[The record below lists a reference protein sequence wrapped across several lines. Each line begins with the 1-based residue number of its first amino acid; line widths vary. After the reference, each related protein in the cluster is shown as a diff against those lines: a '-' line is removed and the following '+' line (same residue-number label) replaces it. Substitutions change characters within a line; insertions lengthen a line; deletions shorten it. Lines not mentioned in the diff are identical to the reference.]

1 MSEAMRFSFG
11 INHTKHGCTVWMDG
25 PSGHRYKARFRNGY
39 SSALASA
46 EKWVWEKRQVLTQE
60 AGFTGKHVAFDVPP
74 ELDRANDRK
83 MVNLPVDLWAAIE
96 KLADDRGIG
105 YSEWIR
111 EAASEKLRTVA
122 K

>member
-1 MSEAMRFSFG
+1 MAEQLKFSFG
-11 INHTKHGCTVWMDG
+11 INHTKHGCTVWMDC
-25 PSGHRYKARFRNGY
+25 PSGHRYRARFQNGY

-46 EKWVWEKRQVLTQE
+46 EKWVWEKRQSLTQE
-60 AGFTGKHVAFDVPP
+60 AGLTGKQVAFEVPP

-96 KLADDRGIG
+96 KLADDNGIG

-111 EAASEKLRTVA
+111 EAVLEKLLAVA

>member
-1 MSEAMRFSFG
+1 MPEVMKFSFG
-11 INHTKHGCTVWMDG
+11 INQTKHGCTVWMDG
-25 PSGHRYKARFRNGY
+25 PSGHRCRARFRNGY
-39 SSALASA
+39 SSALSSA
-46 EKWVWEKRQVLTQE
+46 EKWTWEKRQVLTQA
-60 AGFTGKHVAFDVPP
+60 AGFTGKQIEFKVPP
-74 ELDRANDRK
+74 ELDRPNDRK
-83 MVNLPVDLWAAIE
+83 MVNLPVGLWAAIE

>member
-1 MSEAMRFSFG
+1 MSEVMKFSFG

-25 PSGHRYKARFRNGY
+25 PSGHRYRARFRNGY

-60 AGFTGKHVAFDVPP
+60 AGFTGKQVAFEVPP

-83 MVNLPVDLWAAIE
+83 MVNLPVNLWAEIE
-96 KLADDRGIG
+96 KLAGDGGIG
-105 YSEWIR
+105 HSEWIR
-111 EAASEKLRTVA
+111 EAVLEKLRAVA